1 MKDGLIKAAVGT
13 PEIRVADCAYN
24 AASAAAAARR
34 AAMEGVRILA
44 LPELCLTGYT
54 CGDLFLQDTLIEGAY
69 AALET
74 VRRETEDLDMLL
86 AVGLPVMWHGKL
98 YNCAA
103 VLCRGE
109 VLGLVPK
116 THLPNYGEYY
126 EKRWF
131 APAPEENGYLTGVF
145 GEDVI
150 PFGAKQL
157 FHCEELPGLV
167 LGVEVCED
175 LWAPCPP
182 SITLAQAGA
191 TVLVNLSAGDETVGK
206 AAYRREL
213 VKNQSARLVCGYLY
227 ANAGEGESTTD
238 MVFSGHG
245 LIAEDG
251 ALLAEKPPFTGGFAV
266 TDLDIGRI
274 TAERR
279 RLTTFPAAVRE
290 GYLEQH
296 LLPLPMRDAAHPD
309 GAAVSLPAFA
319 GGTGRLLRAGP
330 ADPVARACTAARPLG
345 REDRRR
351 GHLGRARFGA
361 RPARGGAR
369 GRSARPSARQRAGG
383 DNARLRHDR
392 SHEGQRGTP
401 LRTARRELL
410 LRGYRGRGRRA
421 LPRHRSGPR
430 PARRD
435 L

>member
-131 APAPEENGYLTGVF
+131 APAPEENGYLPGVF

-157 FHCEELPGLV
+157 LHCEELPGLV

-206 AAYRREL
+206 AAYRR
-213 VKNQSARLVCGYLY
+213 
-227 ANAGEGESTTD
+227 
-238 MVFSGHG
+238 
-245 LIAEDG
+245 
-251 ALLAEKPPFTGGFAV
+251 
-266 TDLDIGRI
+266 
-274 TAERR
+274 
-279 RLTTFPAAVRE
+279 
-290 GYLEQH
+290 
-296 LLPLPMRDAAHPD
+296 
-309 GAAVSLPAFA
+309 
-319 GGTGRLLRAGP
+319 
-330 ADPVARACTAARPLG
+330 
-345 REDRRR
+345 
-351 GHLGRARFGA
+351 
-361 RPARGGAR
+361 
-369 GRSARPSARQRAGG
+369 
-383 DNARLRHDR
+383 
-392 SHEGQRGTP
+392 
-401 LRTARRELL
+401 
-410 LRGYRGRGRRA
+410 
-421 LPRHRSGPR
+421 
-430 PARRD
+430 
-435 L
+435 

>member
-191 TVLVNLSAGDETVGK
+191 TVLVNLSAGDETVGQGRLPPGAGEEPVGEARLRLPLCQRGRGGVDHRHGLFGARAHRGGRR
-206 AAYRREL
+206 AARGEAALYRR
-213 VKNQSARLVCGYLY
+213 
-227 ANAGEGESTTD
+227 
-238 MVFSGHG
+238 
-245 LIAEDG
+245 
-251 ALLAEKPPFTGGFAV
+251 FAV
-266 TDLDIGRI
+266 TDLDIAGS
-274 TAERR
+274 
-279 RLTTFPAAVRE
+279 P
-290 GYLEQH
+290 
-296 LLPLPMRDAAHPD
+296 P
-309 GAAVSLPAFA
+309 SA
-319 GGTGRLLRAGP
+319 GG
-330 ADPVARACTAARPLG
+330 
-345 REDRRR
+345 
-351 GHLGRARFGA
+351 
-361 RPARGGAR
+361 
-369 GRSARPSARQRAGG
+369 
-383 DNARLRHDR
+383 
-392 SHEGQRGTP
+392 
-401 LRTARRELL
+401 
-410 LRGYRGRGRRA
+410 
-421 LPRHRSGPR
+421 
-430 PARRD
+430 
-435 L
+435 